1 MIAHRDC
8 AALLKKH
15 NYAEIRKIGEG
26 SFGKAILVR
35 TDDGSQL
42 VCKMVDVSQASTKE
56 TQDAIKEGRLLAA
69 FKHPYIVRYR
79 ENFIDNGWLCILM
92 DYCEG
97 GDLCKQIEKAKKSRS
112 PIAEEQ
118 VLRWMTQALLA
129 LKYIHDKHVLH
140 RDLKSSNFF
149 LSKSNNLKMGDFG
162 IAKVLSC
169 TAACAR
175 TQIGTPYYLSPE
187 VCQEKPYTWPSDIW
201 AMGCILY
208 ELCALKVPFDAA
220 NISGL
225 VQKICRGPTPVI
237 VASYSDFVKNLCT
250 EMLSRNQSGRP
261 SAESVLQRPRMQGIV
276 KQMLDEA
283 QQAQENASSMD
294 VASAADSRDCRR
306 GSEQVEAP
314 LPLPG
319 AGGPY
324 SDHAGK
330 YQKNALV
337 EYHSHTH
344 KDWLPATVVN
354 TDAEGRIVI
363 DLKPNTWMSLETQAH
378 DVRPRRSSPGYH
390 PSAGLAAAVG
400 APTPLRQRS
409 PSVGPIGSARGST
422 PQRGRDLSP
431 VPPPWAGAGAPGR
444 ANSPLRRESS
454 PSYRGF
460 AGGIG
465 SRQAS
470 PWRREN
476 SQDRIARAAA
486 NGSRAGSRAST
497 PQPNRVPS
505 PRAGMQPASVFAQR
519 RSDAQDQVR
528 PPGMPRVPGSP
539 GQRYRMSPA
548 AVAGMAIAGG
558 P

>member
-1 MIAHRDC
+1 MINHRDV
-8 AALLKKH
+8 AGILKKH
-15 NYAEIRKIGEG
+15 GCQELRKIGEG
-26 SFGKAILVR
+26 SFGKAILVQ
-35 TDDGSQL
+35 TEDGSKL

-97 GDLCKQIEKAKKSRS
+97 GDLAKIIEQAKKKRQQ
-112 PIAEEQ
+112 IAEDQ
-118 VLRWMTQALLA
+118 VVRWMCQALLA

-225 VQKICRGPTPVI
+225 VQKICRGPTPTI
-237 VASYSDFVKNLCT
+237 PANYNYSDFVKNLCT

-261 SAESVLQRPRMQGIV
+261 SAETVLQRPRMQSIV

-283 QQAQENASSMD
+283 QQAQESASTAGEA
-294 VASAADSRDCRR
+294 ASAEAPFSRK
-306 GSEQVEAP
+306 GSDQVEAS
-314 LPLPG
+314 LPMPG

-324 SDHAGK
+324 SDYVGK

-344 KDWLPATVVN
+344 KDWLPATIVN
-354 TDAEGRIVI
+354 VDAEGRCVI
-363 DLKPNTWMSLETQAH
+363 DLKPNTWISLETQAH
-378 DVRPRRSSPGYH
+378 DLRPRRSSPGYH
-390 PSAGLAAAVG
+390 AHAAHAAANGV
-400 APTPLRQRS
+400 ATPLRQRS
-409 PSVGPIGSARGST
+409 PSIGAIGSARGST
-422 PQRGRDLSP
+422 PQRGRDMSPSP
-431 VPPPWAGAGAPGR
+431 VPWGAGGGVPGR
-444 ANSPLRRESS
+444 GNSPCRVRENS
-454 PSYRGF
+454 PSYRL
-460 AGGIG
+460 AGGANG
-465 SRQAS
+465 SRAPS
-470 PWRREN
+470 PGQWRREN
-476 SQDRIARAAA
+476 SQDWLARAAGGG
-486 NGSRAGSRAST
+486 GSRAGSRAST
-497 PQPNRVPS
+497 PSRVPS
-505 PRAGMQPASVFAQR
+505 PRGGIPFAQR
-519 RSDAQDQVR
+519 RSDEVR

-539 GQRYRMSPA
+539 VLGYRRSPA
-548 AVAGMAIAGG
+548 AAAGMAIAGG